1 MDDTLA
7 LSLVTFFAG
16 RPQEEALGRAVTQQL
31 LKELPGIVVQ
41 VQKSQIT
48 FRGRY
53 GFAALSLPRRAQD
66 KAPTPCCSPWACPS
80 AWTPPGWRWP
90 PSPTPAGGPTTSPW
104 PAPRSWTKNSWV
116 GSTPPMT
123 LPRAKATGGRA
134 LEITPQ
140 SA

>member
-31 LKELPGIVVQ
+31 LKELPGIAVQ

-66 KAPTPCCSPWACPS
+66 KAAHAVLLTLGLPVRLDS
-80 AWTPPGWRWP
+80 PPG
-90 PSPTPAGGPTTSPW
+90 GGGHR
-104 PAPRSWTKNSWV
+104 A
-116 GSTPPMT
+116 
-123 LPRAKATGGRA
+123 LPRPVDPPHPPGQPPGAGRR
-134 LEITPQ
+134 TPGLGPRRL
-140 SA
+140 

>member
-31 LKELPGIVVQ
+31 LKELPGIAVQ

-66 KAPTPCCSPWACPS
+66 KAAHAVLLTLGLPVRLDS
-80 AWTPPGWRWP
+80 PGWRWP

-123 LPRAKATGGRA
+123 LPRAKAAGGRA